1 MLKLGII
8 YRDGLVLQQGKKMRI
23 SGTFIPKIAKQVTI
37 KAALKSGTKTISEGS
52 VAVELL
58 NGEESAPFT
67 VALSE
72 VSKGGPFT
80 LEIYEL
86 NHPSTM
92 ITIDDVYVGEV
103 WLAGGQE
110 NMTLP
115 LYHTIGAKEEIAD
128 FKDRKIRY
136 YRVPVADENTSE
148 EERAGEWSRIGKKN
162 AGNMSALAYYFIKSL
177 RSKLTANTMIGIV
190 ECAADDTSVM
200 SWMSDKNIRRTVD
213 GKLAYKDYMD
223 GLYDIN
229 SKEYADIVR
238 QCGEEVRQNRAKLSN
253 MIKNDPYIT
262 YSDIL
267 EGIGHG
273 KLELPKLKDD
283 PGRPGVLFDNMLM
296 NIKSFCFRGVI
307 FYQGES
313 DYEERCER
321 YYTLFKSMIAEWRE
335 IFEDE
340 KLPFIY
346 AQLPMYISKARK
358 FMGFD
363 DMHLPILRNAQA
375 RVAKEIPYTYMVTLT
390 DCGEFDNPRPS
401 DKMTPGTRMGVAA
414 LKHVYGNFDIS
425 ADAPHVVDI
434 KRGAEGIEI
443 SFGGDFKEL
452 SCVYSEVSES
462 GFELA
467 GNNDEF
473 YPAAASIDF
482 DGKTVILDCP
492 KVEFPTKVRYAY
504 FSYGNAP
511 LVTDKGFAVGP
522 INEMIEKK
530 PEF

>member
-1 MLKLGII
+1 MLELGII

-23 SGTFIPKIAKQVTI
+23 NGTFIPNIAKQVTI
-37 KAALKSGTKTISEGS
+37 KAALKSGTKTVSEGS
-52 VAVELL
+52 VSVELV

-67 VALSE
+67 VSLSE
-72 VSKGGPFT
+72 MSKGGPFT

-86 NHPSTM
+86 NHPSTL

-103 WLAGGQE
+103 WLAGGHE
-110 NMTLP
+110 NRTLP
-115 LYHTIGAKEEIAD
+115 LCHTLNAKEEVSD

-136 YRVPVADENTSE
+136 YKVPVADENTPAEDRTSE
-148 EERAGEWSRIGKKN
+148 WTRIGKKN
-162 AGNMSALAYYFIKSL
+162 VGSMSAIAYYFIKSL

-200 SWMSDKNIRRTVD
+200 SWMSENNIRNTVD
-213 GKLAYKDYMD
+213 GKLAYKEYMSE
-223 GLYDIN
+223 LYDKD
-229 SKEYADIVR
+229 SKEYTDIVR
-238 QCGEEVRQNRAKLSN
+238 QIGEEVRQNWDKLN
-253 MIKNDPYIT
+253 EMIKENPYIT
-262 YSDIL
+262 YSDML

-283 PGRPGVLFDNMLM
+283 VGRPGILFNNMLM
-296 NIKSFCFRGVI
+296 SIKSFCFRGVI

-321 YYTLFKSMIAEWRE
+321 YYTLFKSMINEWRE
-335 IFEDE
+335 VFEDE

-346 AQLPMYISKARK
+346 AQLPMYISKTRR
-358 FMGFD
+358 FMNFD
-363 DMHLPILRNAQA
+363 DMHLPILRSAQT
-375 RVAKEIPYTYMVTLT
+375 RVANEMPYTYMVTLT
-390 DCGEFDNPRPS
+390 DCGEFDNMRPS
-401 DKMTPGTRMGVAA
+401 DKMTPGTRMGLSA
-414 LKHVYGNFDIS
+414 LKHVYGNFDLS

-434 KRGAEGIEI
+434 KRGSEGVEI

-452 SCVYSEVSES
+452 TCVYSDASES

-467 GNNDEF
+467 GNTDEF
-473 YPAAASIDF
+473 FPATASIDF

-511 LVTDKGFAVGP
+511 LVTDKGLAVGP
-522 INEMIEKK
+522 INELIEKK